1 MLGVEVVVVACG
13 LRGLARSFVEVGR
26 RPVPERSRASDR
38 TGVHARDQEVIEEE
52 STVDSVVADVIVV
65 MRRRHTG
72 KCPLH
77 FVVSILL

>member
-1 MLGVEVVVVACG
+1 MLGVEVVVVVACG

-52 STVDSVVADVIVV
+52 STVVADVIVV